1 MEDCEEVW
9 ELGFEMVCVGNEC
22 VNINFDGLV
31 LFLTNKYFPYHLFTC
46 HWQENSTWL
55 VYHPLRMVLTKNWR

>member
-1 MEDCEEVW
+1 MEDSEEVV
-9 ELGFEMVCVGNEC
+9 ELGFEMVCVGNKY

-46 HWQENSTWL
+46 HWQEKQQMAGLPPFKDGFN
-55 VYHPLRMVLTKNWR
+55 